1 MNTRYFCRRQIISSF
16 VQNLVRIS
24 IALTAVAAFTHCLF
38 LSPILSQA
46 AVAVSQEE
54 LINEAK
60 KEGRLVFYASGTT
73 EQTTMFLDGFRAKY
87 PFVKTEYFRTG
98 KTALLNRVLKENQA
112 KKVVAD
118 TIQSSAI
125 ELNLARKGG
134 ALGKYIP
141 NESKDYPLIYKDPEG
156 FWTTIFISSN
166 LLAYNSRQVSKEDAP
181 KSYEDLLL
189 PKWKGMIGIDSNK
202 IEWFG
207 MLMNLK
213 GPGFMEK
220 LAEQK
225 PQVRDGNQLLL
236 NLLTAGEYPLAAAAY
251 EYSVETLKEKRAPVD
266 WVALEPVIVYPAGI
280 AVTSQAPHPYTARLF
295 VEYMLSREGQEVV
308 NKYGR
313 IPARKDV
320 ASKYGRLLS
329 KFKLLMTD
337 IELGQRSAELH
348 KEMRRLF

>member
-1 MNTRYFCRRQIISSF
+1 MGLERFDHLFRIATWSF
-16 VQNLVRIS
+16 
-24 IALTAVAAFTHCLF
+24 ALAFLTHCLLFLSLPIGVAAF
-38 LSPILSQA
+38 
-46 AVAVSQEE
+46 SQEE

-60 KEGRLVFYASGTT
+60 KEGQLLFYASGTT
-73 EQTTMFLDGFRAKY
+73 EQTRMFLDGFRSKY

-118 TIQSSAI
+118 AIQSSVI
-125 ELNLARKGG
+125 ELNLAKKGG
-134 ALGKYIP
+134 ALGKYFP
-141 NESKDYPLIYKDPEG
+141 NEGKGYPANYKDPEG

-166 LLAYNSRQVSKEDAP
+166 LLAYNSRQVSKTEAP
-181 KSYEDLLL
+181 RSYDDLLL
-189 PKWKGMIGIDSNK
+189 PKWKSMIGIDSNK

-213 GPGFMEK
+213 GREFMER
-220 LAEQK
+220 LAGQK
-225 PQVRDGNQLLL
+225 PQVRAGNQLLL
-236 NLLTAGEYPLAAAAY
+236 NLLAAGEFQLAAAAY
-251 EYSVETLKEKRAPVD
+251 EYSVEVLKGRGAPVD

-280 AVTSQAPHPYTARLF
+280 AMTSQAPHPYTARLF

-313 IPARKDV
+313 IPVRRDV
-320 ASKYGRLLS
+320 ESKYGRLLNNV
-329 KFKLLMTD
+329 KLIMTD

-348 KEMRRLF
+348 KELMRLF